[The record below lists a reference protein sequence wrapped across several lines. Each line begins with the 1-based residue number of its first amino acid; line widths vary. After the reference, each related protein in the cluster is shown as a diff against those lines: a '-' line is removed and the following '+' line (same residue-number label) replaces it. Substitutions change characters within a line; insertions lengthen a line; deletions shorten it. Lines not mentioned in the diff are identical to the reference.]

1 MDISSQ
7 SNSLAHSC
15 NSFSNSVMDGARSI
29 TSSAYM
35 NTKRRQRGTAGVL
48 RWSIYIGNKTGEST
62 EPCLTPKVTVNIDE
76 KKPSHFTDEK
86 HSEKRLI
93 IISNSWTGMFL
104 FINFIKRAWWF
115 TLSKALDTIW
125 TWLLQDKC
133 NRNTYKENQTYV
145 GDNWHKYS
153 QQPVK
158 ISGFFNQNRIPQAE
172 LANFARGIGRSSW
185 LKLFEYWFL

>member
-1 MDISSQ
+1 
-7 SNSLAHSC
+7 
-15 NSFSNSVMDGARSI
+15 
-29 TSSAYM
+29 M

-104 FINFIKRAWWF
+104 FINFIKRA
-115 TLSKALDTIW
+115 
-125 TWLLQDKC
+125 
-133 NRNTYKENQTYV
+133 
-145 GDNWHKYS
+145 
-153 QQPVK
+153 
-158 ISGFFNQNRIPQAE
+158 
-172 LANFARGIGRSSW
+172 
-185 LKLFEYWFL
+185 